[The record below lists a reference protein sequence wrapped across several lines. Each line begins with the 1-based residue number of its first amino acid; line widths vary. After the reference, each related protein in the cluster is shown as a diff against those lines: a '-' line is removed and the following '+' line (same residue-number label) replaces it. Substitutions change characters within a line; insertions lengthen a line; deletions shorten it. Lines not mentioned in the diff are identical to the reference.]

1 MMTPHLARRFPL
13 VARPRPACTVLE
25 ERVSELVR
33 LADTAHQDPVRA
45 SAMLNQA
52 ALLASDVGAPDLART
67 WCHAHASARFT
78 HLPGTGKDAIHAL
91 EPVVNLA
98 RLRIRNGDG
107 DSALTL
113 LENLFDAVSTRTN
126 TEVDRGLLVP
136 CSQLTASQEDHRE
149 VVRWVWMV
157 LLADGTRAMTTSGR
171 WVDAL
176 KYVRARNGVGQRMS
190 DGRQVAVLAHATTGD
205 VEQALD
211 LIDRTVPGDLWENAV
226 TSLLGVMCQASPI
239 PDAIDQ
245 MIDRYQAVAW
255 DDATAVFHTRLAL
268 SVIDV
273 LNLTHPR
280 STNVLTDAVEHVLA
294 AGNGYCARELLSGLP
309 NAVLGA
315 EGEPLAALVRECGL
329 GQGGL
334 PPSLRDRLERAV
346 RTCLRTDSQS

>member
-1 MMTPHLARRFPL
+1 
-13 VARPRPACTVLE
+13 VARPRPACTALE
-25 ERVSELVR
+25 ERVGELVR

-45 SAMLNQA
+45 SAVLNQA
-52 ALLASDVGAPDLART
+52 ALLASDIGLPELART
-67 WCHAHASARFT
+67 WCHDHARARFAD
-78 HLPGTGKDAIHAL
+78 LPGTGKDAIHAL

-98 RLRIRNGDG
+98 RLRIREGDG

-113 LENLFDAVSTRTN
+113 LEHLFDAVSTRTD
-126 TEVDRGLLVP
+126 TEVDHGLLVP
-136 CSQLTASQEDHRE
+136 CSRLTTGAQEHQE
-149 VVRWVWMV
+149 VRKWVWMV

-176 KYVRARNGVGQRMS
+176 EYVRARNGVGQRMS
-190 DGRQVAVLAHATTGD
+190 DGRQVAVLAHATTD
-205 VEQALD
+205 DAEQALD

-226 TSLLGVMCQASPI
+226 TSLLTVMCQASPV

-255 DDATAVFHTRLAL
+255 NDATAVFHTRLAL

-273 LNLTHPR
+273 LTVTDPR
-280 STNVLTDAVEHVLA
+280 SIDVQTDVVEHVLV

-309 NAVLGA
+309 NADLGA
-315 EGEPLAALVRECGL
+315 EGESLAALVRECGL

-334 PPSLRDRLERAV
+334 PPILRDRLERAV
-346 RTCLRTDSQS
+346 RTCLRTNPQP